1 MGEKESEADAK
12 TQLAVLAVIL
22 LFFVKY
28 FSGIFKGYHIRRI
41 FVIEFKAEETVA
53 FSRQLED
60 CYEVCKDGKI
70 S

>member
-28 FSGIFKGYHIRRI
+28 FSGIFKGVSYQTHIC
-41 FVIEFKAEETVA
+41 
-53 FSRQLED
+53 D
-60 CYEVCKDGKI
+60 
-70 S
+70 